1 MQERRH
7 VGIDESRRRGRKW
20 WLLSVFFCCLTDS
33 TQRRPRWKSHAG
45 RYPVNCNTNFSHP
58 FVVPLSDVKT
68 PPERLA
74 RSCGGL
80 HNHLLCQNDAPS
92 VWHALPLVSEGRPIN
107 SLLYTYDRPRSVRI
121 LTCSCDAGSA
131 TRIDH
136 QPSPDQYEHEESP
149 SG

>member
-1 MQERRH
+1 MEESCRQIPRELQHKLQSSLRRTFI
-7 VGIDESRRRGRKW
+7 G
-20 WLLSVFFCCLTDS
+20 
-33 TQRRPRWKSHAG
+33 
-45 RYPVNCNTNFSHP
+45 Y
-58 FVVPLSDVKT
+58 SDVKT

-74 RSCGGL
+74 RSFGGL

-92 VWHALPLVSEGRPIN
+92 VWDALPLLSEGRPIN

-149 SG
+149 SL